1 MNTKALFFSVM
12 LLAFFTTGN
21 AQTKQPQKQSL
32 QSKSQKL
39 SSVLN
44 GAWRSEDGKG
54 FTVIHDGFFNSVNQD
69 STGNWNEVTAGS
81 YIVGNDN
88 TVTLK
93 TLYSN
98 YPDHIGSLHTSEYK
112 INGETLEL
120 KFFKKLIDAQGND
133 ITDQMRKDAWVTMT
147 RVKQ

>member
-1 MNTKALFFSVM
+1 MNTKVLFFSVM
-12 LLAFFTTGN
+12 LLIGFTTGN
-21 AQTKQPQKQSL
+21 AQNKQSPKESP

-44 GAWRSEDGKG
+44 GAWRSQDGKG

-69 STGNWNEVTAGS
+69 STGKWNDVDAGS
-81 YIVGNDN
+81 CIVGNDN

-93 TLYSN
+93 TLYSSH
-98 YPDHIGSLHTSEYK
+98 PEHIGSAHTLDYTIRGDILK
-112 INGETLEL
+112 L

-133 ITDQMRKDAWVTMT
+133 ITDQEPKDAWAIMI
-147 RVKQ
+147 RVKK

>member
-1 MNTKALFFSVM
+1 MNTKAFFFAVM
-12 LLAFFTTGN
+12 LLIGFTTGN
-21 AQTKQPQKQSL
+21 AQTKQPQKQSP

-44 GAWRSEDGKG
+44 GAWRSQDGKG

-69 STGNWNEVTAGS
+69 STGKWNDVDAGS
-81 YIVGNDN
+81 YTIGNDN

-93 TLYSN
+93 TLYSS
-98 YPDHIGSLHTSEYK
+98 YPHHISSIHTSEYK

-120 KFFKKLIDAQGND
+120 KFFKKLIDAQAMILLIKCPKMHG
-133 ITDQMRKDAWVTMT
+133 
-147 RVKQ
+147 KQ